1 MRNRKRTQGDVRP
14 TGSIWHTAKRAACE
28 ATIDFFEPL
37 VQIARL
43 VRRLWNSWMRR

>member
-1 MRNRKRTQGDVRP
+1 MRNRRPTQGDARR
-14 TGSIWHTAKRAACE
+14 TGSLWHTAKRAARE

-37 VQIARL
+37 AQIARL